1 MSLRQPDFA
10 AEVAAVIKKY
20 PFKGSTAINNEL
32 ALITAAL
39 ATDVTTH
46 SKVIE
51 APPTALNVHYEA
63 NTPFSDA
70 INLIVNKGK
79 AGNLTVVQMLA
90 GIDDGIGLAHK
101 PAHVDIPYASA
112 TATPPIVGTVCNVTT
127 GNWVGIPT
135 SYTYQW
141 KRDGV
146 TNIGTTNSATAPYT
160 LIAADIGGHLITCV
174 VTATNASGSTAA
186 PPSNAILT

>member
-10 AEVAAVIKKY
+10 AEVAAVIRKY

-39 ATDVTTH
+39 AIDVTTH

-51 APPTALNVHYEA
+51 APPTALNVHHEA

-112 TATPPIVGTVCNVTT
+112 AATPPIIGTVCNVTT